1 MARSIDTIF
10 SEMISRK
17 EQEPA
22 LSALNSSSKVAV
34 WRLMLY
40 VAAFSIWVLE
50 NLFDTHKAEVSAA
63 LAELK
68 PHTARW
74 YRNKALAFQ
83 YGFPLFPDSD
93 VFNNAG
99 KTDEQLAASKIIK
112 YSAVTEAETESRL
125 IVKIATE
132 KDGELQP
139 ITEDEKAA
147 FDAYISD
154 IKDAGVKVTVINYL
168 PDILD
173 LKLQTFYDPLVL
185 TSDGTAITGIS
196 VAKKPV
202 ELAIAEF
209 LKELPFNGELILQ
222 SLVDKLQ
229 QTEGVKIV
237 NVTGAASKWI
247 DPSLNGYGD
256 FENIGVSK
264 IPVSGYFKVENFNIQ
279 YIPR

>member
-1 MARSIDTIF
+1 MARSIETIF
-10 SEMISRK
+10 NEMVARK

-34 WRLMLY
+34 WRLMFY
-40 VAAFSIWVLE
+40 VVAFSVWVLE

-99 KTDEQLAASKIIK
+99 KTDGQLAASKIIK

-139 ITEDEKAA
+139 ISEGEKAA
-147 FDAYISD
+147 FDEYISE
-154 IKDAGVKVTVINYL
+154 IKDAGVRITVINYL

-173 LKLQTFYDPLVL
+173 LKLQIFYDPLVL
-185 TSDGTAITGIS
+185 TSDGTSITT
-196 VAKKPV
+196 AKKPV
-202 ELAIAEF
+202 EDALKAF

-247 DPSLNGYGD
+247 DPALNGYGD
-256 FENIGVSK
+256 FENIGVSQV
-264 IPVSGYFKVENFNIQ
+264 PVSGYFKIENFNIE
-279 YIPR
+279 YIAR